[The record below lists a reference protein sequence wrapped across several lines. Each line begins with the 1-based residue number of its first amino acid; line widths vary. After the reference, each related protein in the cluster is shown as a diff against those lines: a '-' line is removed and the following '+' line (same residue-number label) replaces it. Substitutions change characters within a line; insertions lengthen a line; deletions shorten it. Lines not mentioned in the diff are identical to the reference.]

1 MTRGEYTYSDNDL
14 LEVLRKFYRET
25 GKLPAKRDIP
35 QFSTIYKRFGG
46 WGNALYRAGLI
57 PRPMSRE
64 ELIDYRRELRCK
76 EYIKIL
82 KEVYKKHRE
91 DPNWKGVA
99 RRKGRLSQKE
109 YIEYYYE
116 TSKTIPYITNVYEAF
131 GTYIIDDI
139 WRRVEEELIKE
150 GYFGR

>member
-1 MTRGEYTYSDNDL
+1 MPKKEYIYSDSDL

-99 RRKGRLSQKE
+99 RQKGRLSQKE
-109 YIEYYYE
+109 YIEYYYKVN
-116 TSKTIPYITNVYEAF
+116 KTIPYVSNLYKAF
-131 GTYIIDDI
+131 QTHIIDEI
-139 WRRVEEELIKE
+139 WEEVERELLEE
-150 GYFGR
+150 GYFGG